1 MGGMYYHRSDRK
13 LIVVLLAIIAIL
25 VGVFVYLGESNR
37 QTERVTKADSLS
49 VDSARESAKA
59 TAAQEYYAVETT
71 QPKLFY
77 FDSNTA
83 DSTQLLSLGL
93 QPWQVRNIYK
103 YRAKGGVYR
112 KPTDFARLYGLTVKQ
127 YKALEPYIRI
137 SFDYLPAST
146 LVKEEEEEVVRD
158 TIKYPVKISDD
169 EYVVLNRA
177 DTAQLKRVPGI
188 GSWYAKQIVR
198 YGNRLGGYVNVGQL
212 AEIEGFPEE
221 ALKYFVVEQP
231 SITRLNLNRLTLNEM
246 SRHPY
251 IGFYRAKAI
260 IDYRR
265 LYGKINSLDDLK
277 LNKHFTPEAIEK
289 LKPYVMF

>member
-13 LIVVLLAIIAIL
+13 LIVVVLAIIAIL
-25 VGVFVYLGESNR
+25 IGVFVYLGESNR
-37 QTERVTKADSLS
+37 MTVTGAAADSLS
-49 VDSARESAKA
+49 VDSARGSAKGKV
-59 TAAQEYYAVETT
+59 TQEYYAVETSK
-71 QPKLFY
+71 PNLFY
-77 FDSNTA
+77 FDPNTA

-137 SFDYLPAST
+137 SSDYLPAST

-198 YGNRLGGYVNVGQL
+198 YGNRLGGYVDVGQL

-221 ALKYFVVEQP
+221 ALQYFAVEQP
-231 SITRLNLNRLTLNEM
+231 SVTRLNLNRLTLNEM

>member
-13 LIVVLLAIIAIL
+13 LIVVVLVIIAIL
-25 VGVFVYLGESNR
+25 IGVFVYLGESNR
-37 QTERVTKADSLS
+37 MTATGTAADSLS
-49 VDSARESAKA
+49 VDSAKESAKGKV
-59 TAAQEYYAVETT
+59 TQEYYAVETSK
-71 QPKLFY
+71 PNLFY
-77 FDSNTA
+77 FDPNTA

-137 SFDYLPAST
+137 SSDYLPAST

-158 TIKYPVKISDD
+158 TVKYPVKISND

-188 GSWYAKQIVR
+188 GSWYARQIVR
-198 YGNRLGGYVNVGQL
+198 YGNRLGGYVDVGQL

-221 ALKYFVVEQP
+221 ALQYFAVEQP
-231 SITRLNLNRLTLNEM
+231 SVTRLNLNRLTLNEM

>member
-13 LIVVLLAIIAIL
+13 LIVVVLVIIAIL
-25 VGVFVYLGESNR
+25 IGVFIYLGESNR
-37 QTERVTKADSLS
+37 MTATGTAADSLS
-49 VDSARESAKA
+49 VDSARESAKGKV
-59 TAAQEYYAVETT
+59 TQEYYAVETSK
-71 QPKLFY
+71 PNLFY
-77 FDSNTA
+77 FDPNTA

-137 SFDYLPAST
+137 SSDYLPAST

-169 EYVVLNRA
+169 EYIVLNRA

-188 GSWYAKQIVR
+188 GSWYARQIVR
-198 YGNRLGGYVNVGQL
+198 YGNRLGGYVDVGQL

-221 ALKYFVVEQP
+221 ALQYFAVEQP
-231 SITRLNLNRLTLNEM
+231 SVTRLNLNRLTLNEM
-246 SRHPY
+246 IRHPY

>member
-25 VGVFVYLGESNR
+25 IGVFVYLSESNR
-37 QTERVTKADSLS
+37 MTATGAADSLS
-49 VDSARESAKA
+49 VHSARESAKGK
-59 TAAQEYYAVETT
+59 TTQEYYAVETSK
-71 QPKLFY
+71 PNLFY
-77 FDSNTA
+77 FDPNTA

-137 SFDYLPAST
+137 SSDYLPAST

-188 GSWYAKQIVR
+188 GSWYARQIVR
-198 YGNRLGGYVNVGQL
+198 YGNRLGGYVDVGQL

-221 ALKYFVVEQP
+221 ALQYFAVEQP
-231 SITRLNLNRLTLNEM
+231 SVTRLNLNRLTLNEM

>member
-13 LIVVLLAIIAIL
+13 LIVVVLVIIAIL
-25 VGVFVYLGESNR
+25 IGVFVYLGESNR
-37 QTERVTKADSLS
+37 MTATGTAADSLS
-49 VDSARESAKA
+49 VDSARESARGKV
-59 TAAQEYYAVETT
+59 TQEYYAVETSK
-71 QPKLFY
+71 PNLFY
-77 FDSNTA
+77 FDPNTA

-137 SFDYLPAST
+137 SSDYLPAST

-158 TIKYPVKISDD
+158 TVKYPVKISND

-188 GSWYAKQIVR
+188 GSWYARQIVR
-198 YGNRLGGYVNVGQL
+198 YGNRLGGYVDVGQL

-221 ALKYFVVEQP
+221 ALQYFAVEQP
-231 SITRLNLNRLTLNEM
+231 SVTRLNLNRLTLNEM

>member
-13 LIVVLLAIIAIL
+13 LIVVVLVIIAIL
-25 VGVFVYLGESNR
+25 IGVFVYLGESNR
-37 QTERVTKADSLS
+37 MTATGTAADSLS
-49 VDSARESAKA
+49 VDSARESAKGKV
-59 TAAQEYYAVETT
+59 TQEYYAVETSM
-71 QPKLFY
+71 PKLFY
-77 FDSNTA
+77 FDPNTA

-127 YKALEPYIRI
+127 YKAIEPYIRI
-137 SFDYLPAST
+137 SSDYLPAST

-158 TIKYPVKISDD
+158 TVKYPVKISND

-198 YGNRLGGYVNVGQL
+198 YGNRLGGYVDVGQL

-221 ALKYFVVEQP
+221 ALQYFAVEQP
-231 SITRLNLNRLTLNEM
+231 SVTRLNLNRLTLNEM

>member
-13 LIVVLLAIIAIL
+13 LIVVVLVIIAIL
-25 VGVFVYLGESNR
+25 IGVFVYLGESNR
-37 QTERVTKADSLS
+37 MTATGTAADSLS
-49 VDSARESAKA
+49 VDSARESARGKA
-59 TAAQEYYAVETT
+59 TQEYYAVEISK
-71 QPKLFY
+71 PNLFY
-77 FDSNTA
+77 FDPNTA

-137 SFDYLPAST
+137 SSDYLPAST
-146 LVKEEEEEVVRD
+146 LLKEEEEEVVRD
-158 TIKYPVKISDD
+158 TIKYPVKISND

-188 GSWYAKQIVR
+188 GSWYARQIVR
-198 YGNRLGGYVNVGQL
+198 YGNRLGGYVDVGQL

-221 ALKYFVVEQP
+221 ALQYFAVEQP
-231 SITRLNLNRLTLNEM
+231 SVTRLNLNSLTLNEM

>member
-13 LIVVLLAIIAIL
+13 LIVVVLAIIAIL
-25 VGVFVYLGESNR
+25 IGVFVYLGESNR
-37 QTERVTKADSLS
+37 MTATGTAADSLS
-49 VDSARESAKA
+49 VDSARESAKGKA
-59 TAAQEYYAVETT
+59 TQEYYAVETSK
-71 QPKLFY
+71 PNLFY
-77 FDSNTA
+77 FDPNTA

-137 SFDYLPAST
+137 SSDYLPAST

-158 TIKYPVKISDD
+158 TVKYPVKISND

-188 GSWYAKQIVR
+188 GSWYARQIVR
-198 YGNRLGGYVNVGQL
+198 YGNRLGGYVDVGQL

-221 ALKYFVVEQP
+221 ALQYFAVEQP
-231 SITRLNLNRLTLNEM
+231 SVTRLNLNRLTLNEM

>member
-49 VDSARESAKA
+49 VDSARESAKGKA
-59 TAAQEYYAVETT
+59 TQEYYAVETSK
-71 QPKLFY
+71 PKLFY
-77 FDSNTA
+77 FDPNTA

-137 SFDYLPAST
+137 SSDYLPASI
-146 LVKEEEEEVVRD
+146 LVKEEEKEDVRD

-198 YGNRLGGYVNVGQL
+198 YGNRLGGYVDVGQL

-221 ALKYFVVEQP
+221 ALQYFAVEQP
-231 SITRLNLNRLTLNEM
+231 SVTRLNLNRLTLNEM

-265 LYGKINSLDDLK
+265 LYGKLNSLDDLK

>member
-13 LIVVLLAIIAIL
+13 LIVVVLVIIAIL
-25 VGVFVYLGESNR
+25 IGVFVYLGESNR
-37 QTERVTKADSLS
+37 MTATGAAADSLS
-49 VDSARESAKA
+49 VDSARESAKGKV
-59 TAAQEYYAVETT
+59 TQEYYAVETSM
-71 QPKLFY
+71 PKLFY
-77 FDSNTA
+77 FDPNTA

-137 SFDYLPAST
+137 SSDYLPAST

-158 TIKYPVKISDD
+158 TVKYPVKISND

-198 YGNRLGGYVNVGQL
+198 YGNRLGGYVDVGQL

-221 ALKYFVVEQP
+221 ALQYFAVEQP
-231 SITRLNLNRLTLNEM
+231 SVTRLNLNRLTLNEM

>member
-13 LIVVLLAIIAIL
+13 LIVVVLVIIAIL
-25 VGVFVYLGESNR
+25 IGVFVYLGESNR
-37 QTERVTKADSLS
+37 MTATGTAADSLS
-49 VDSARESAKA
+49 VDSARECARGKV
-59 TAAQEYYAVETT
+59 TQEYYAVETSM
-71 QPKLFY
+71 PKLFY
-77 FDSNTA
+77 FDPNTA

-137 SFDYLPAST
+137 SSDYLPAST

-169 EYVVLNRA
+169 EYIVLNRA

-198 YGNRLGGYVNVGQL
+198 YGNRLGGYVDVGQL

-221 ALKYFVVEQP
+221 ALQYFAVEQP
-231 SITRLNLNRLTLNEM
+231 SVTRLNLNSLTLNEM

>member
-13 LIVVLLAIIAIL
+13 LIVVVLVIIAIL
-25 VGVFVYLGESNR
+25 IGVFVYLGESNR
-37 QTERVTKADSLS
+37 MTATGTAADSLS
-49 VDSARESAKA
+49 VDSARESAKGKA
-59 TAAQEYYAVETT
+59 TQEYYAVETSK
-71 QPKLFY
+71 PKLFY
-77 FDSNTA
+77 FDPNTA

-127 YKALEPYIRI
+127 YKVLEPYIRI
-137 SFDYLPAST
+137 SSDYLPAST

-198 YGNRLGGYVNVGQL
+198 YGNRLGGYVDVGQL

-221 ALKYFVVEQP
+221 ALQYFAVERP
-231 SITRLNLNRLTLNEM
+231 SVTRLNLNRLTLNEM

>member
-1 MGGMYYHRSDRK
+1 MRGMYYHRSDRK
-13 LIVVLLAIIAIL
+13 LIVVVLVIIAIL
-25 VGVFVYLGESNR
+25 IGVFVYLGESNR
-37 QTERVTKADSLS
+37 MTATGTAADSLS
-49 VDSARESAKA
+49 VDSARESAKGKV
-59 TAAQEYYAVETT
+59 TQEYYAVETSM
-71 QPKLFY
+71 PKLFY
-77 FDSNTA
+77 FDPNTA

-137 SFDYLPAST
+137 SSDYLPAST

-158 TIKYPVKISDD
+158 TVKYPVKISND

-188 GSWYAKQIVR
+188 GSWYARQIVR
-198 YGNRLGGYVNVGQL
+198 YGNRLGGYVDVGQL

-221 ALKYFVVEQP
+221 ALQYFAVEQP
-231 SITRLNLNRLTLNEM
+231 SVTRLNLNRLTLNEM

>member
-13 LIVVLLAIIAIL
+13 LIVVVLVIIAIL
-25 VGVFVYLGESNR
+25 IGVFVYLGESNR
-37 QTERVTKADSLS
+37 MTATGTAADSLS
-49 VDSARESAKA
+49 VDSARESARGKV
-59 TAAQEYYAVETT
+59 TQEYYAVEISK
-71 QPKLFY
+71 PNLFY
-77 FDSNTA
+77 FDPNTA

-137 SFDYLPAST
+137 SSDYLPAST

-198 YGNRLGGYVNVGQL
+198 YGNRLGGYVDVGQL

-221 ALKYFVVEQP
+221 ALQYFAVERP
-231 SITRLNLNRLTLNEM
+231 SVTRLNLNRLTLNEM

-289 LKPYVMF
+289 LKPYVTF

>member
-13 LIVVLLAIIAIL
+13 LIVVVLVIIAIL
-25 VGVFVYLGESNR
+25 IGVFVYLGESNR
-37 QTERVTKADSLS
+37 MTVMGATADSLS
-49 VDSARESAKA
+49 VDSARESAEAKA
-59 TAAQEYYAVETT
+59 TQEYYAVETSK
-71 QPKLFY
+71 PRLFY
-77 FDSNTA
+77 FDPNTA

-137 SFDYLPAST
+137 SSDYLPAST
-146 LVKEEEEEVVRD
+146 LVKEEEEEVERD

-198 YGNRLGGYVNVGQL
+198 YGNRLGGYVDVGQL

-221 ALKYFVVEQP
+221 ALQYFAVEQP
-231 SITRLNLNRLTLNEM
+231 SVTRLNLNRLTLNEM

-277 LNKHFTPEAIEK
+277 LNKHFTSEAIER

>member
-49 VDSARESAKA
+49 VDSARESAKGKA
-59 TAAQEYYAVETT
+59 TQDYYAVETSK
-71 QPKLFY
+71 PKLFY
-77 FDSNTA
+77 FDPNTA

-137 SFDYLPAST
+137 SSDYLPAST

-158 TIKYPVKISDD
+158 TVKYPVKISND

-188 GSWYAKQIVR
+188 GSWYARQIVR
-198 YGNRLGGYVNVGQL
+198 YGNRLGGYVDVGQL

-221 ALKYFVVEQP
+221 ALQYFAVEQP
-231 SITRLNLNRLTLNEM
+231 SVTRLNLNRLTLNEM

-265 LYGKINSLDDLK
+265 LYGKLNSLDDLK

>member
-13 LIVVLLAIIAIL
+13 LIVVVLVIIAIL
-25 VGVFVYLGESNR
+25 IGVFVYLGESNR
-37 QTERVTKADSLS
+37 MTATGTAADSLS
-49 VDSARESAKA
+49 VDSARESAKGKA
-59 TAAQEYYAVETT
+59 TQEYYAVKTSM
-71 QPKLFY
+71 PKLFY
-77 FDSNTA
+77 FDPNTA

-137 SFDYLPAST
+137 SSDYLPAST

-158 TIKYPVKISDD
+158 TVKYPVKISND

-198 YGNRLGGYVNVGQL
+198 YGNRLGGYVDVGQL

-221 ALKYFVVEQP
+221 ALQYFAVEQP
-231 SITRLNLNRLTLNEM
+231 SVTRLNLNRLTLNEM

>member
-13 LIVVLLAIIAIL
+13 LIVVVLVIIAIL
-25 VGVFVYLGESNR
+25 IGVFVYLGESNR
-37 QTERVTKADSLS
+37 MTATGTAADSLS
-49 VDSARESAKA
+49 VDSARESAKGKV
-59 TAAQEYYAVETT
+59 TQEYYAVETSK
-71 QPKLFY
+71 PNLFY
-77 FDSNTA
+77 FDPNTA

-137 SFDYLPAST
+137 SSDYLPAST

-169 EYVVLNRA
+169 EYIVLNRA

-198 YGNRLGGYVNVGQL
+198 YGNRLGGYVDVGQL

-221 ALKYFVVEQP
+221 ALQYFAVEQP
-231 SITRLNLNRLTLNEM
+231 SVTRLNLNRLTLNEM

>member
-1 MGGMYYHRSDRK
+1 MEGMYYHRSDRK
-13 LIVVLLAIIAIL
+13 LIVVVLVIIAIL
-25 VGVFVYLGESNR
+25 IGVFVYLGESNR
-37 QTERVTKADSLS
+37 MTATGAAADSLS
-49 VDSARESAKA
+49 VDSARESAKGKV
-59 TAAQEYYAVETT
+59 TQEYYAVETSM
-71 QPKLFY
+71 PKLFY
-77 FDSNTA
+77 FDPNTA

-137 SFDYLPAST
+137 SSDYLPAST

-158 TIKYPVKISDD
+158 TVKYPVKISND
-169 EYVVLNRA
+169 EYVVLNRV

-188 GSWYAKQIVR
+188 GSWYARQIVR
-198 YGNRLGGYVNVGQL
+198 YGNRLGGYVDVGQL

-221 ALKYFVVEQP
+221 ALQYFAVEQP
-231 SITRLNLNRLTLNEM
+231 SVTRLNLNRLTLNEM

>member
-25 VGVFVYLGESNR
+25 IGVFVYLGESNR
-37 QTERVTKADSLS
+37 MTATGTAADSLS
-49 VDSARESAKA
+49 VDSARESAKGKV
-59 TAAQEYYAVETT
+59 TQEYYAVETSK
-71 QPKLFY
+71 PNLFY
-77 FDSNTA
+77 FDPNTA

-137 SFDYLPAST
+137 SSDYLPAST

-158 TIKYPVKISDD
+158 TVKYPVKISND

-188 GSWYAKQIVR
+188 GSWYARQIVR
-198 YGNRLGGYVNVGQL
+198 YGNRLGGYVDVD
-212 AEIEGFPEE
+212 
-221 ALKYFVVEQP
+221 YFRME
-231 SITRLNLNRLTLNEM
+231 NGE
-246 SRHPY
+246 
-251 IGFYRAKAI
+251 
-260 IDYRR
+260 
-265 LYGKINSLDDLK
+265 
-277 LNKHFTPEAIEK
+277 
-289 LKPYVMF
+289 

>member
-25 VGVFVYLGESNR
+25 IGVFVYLGESNR
-37 QTERVTKADSLS
+37 TTAMGTAADSLS
-49 VDSARESAKA
+49 VDSARGRDKAK
-59 TAAQEYYAVETT
+59 AAQEYYAVETSK
-71 QPKLFY
+71 PNLFY
-77 FDSNTA
+77 FDPNTA

-93 QPWQVRNIYK
+93 QPWQVRSIYK

-137 SFDYLPAST
+137 SSDYLPAST

-158 TIKYPVKISDD
+158 TIKYPLKISDD

-198 YGNRLGGYVNVGQL
+198 YGNRLGGYVDVGQL

-221 ALKYFVVEQP
+221 ALQYFAVEQP
-231 SITRLNLNRLTLNEM
+231 SVTRLNLNRLTLNEM